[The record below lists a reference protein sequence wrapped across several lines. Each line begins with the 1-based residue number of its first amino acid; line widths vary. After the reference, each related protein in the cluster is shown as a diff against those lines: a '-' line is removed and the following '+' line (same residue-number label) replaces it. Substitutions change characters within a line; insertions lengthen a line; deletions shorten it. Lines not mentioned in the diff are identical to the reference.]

1 MFSLAGKKAL
11 VVGIANEDAIAFG
24 CAKAFRA
31 QGADLAITFQGMKA
45 EPFVRPIAEK
55 LGTDIVL
62 PLDVRESG
70 QFGQLFDSI
79 RQIWGQVDICLH
91 SIAICP
97 KDDLHARVVDC
108 SRHGF
113 ITAMDIS
120 VYSFIRMVRRAEPL
134 MRDGGTCMTVS
145 FFGSEKVVE
154 HYNIMGPVKAALESA
169 TRYMAAE
176 LGPKGITVNALSPGP
191 LKTRAASGIAQ

>member
-1 MFSLAGKKAL
+1 
-11 VVGIANEDAIAFG
+11 
-24 CAKAFRA
+24 
-31 QGADLAITFQGMKA
+31 MKS

-62 PLDVRESG
+62 PLNVRESG

-91 SIAICP
+91 SIPVCP

-108 SRHGF
+108 SRDGF

-120 VYSFIRMVRRAEPL
+120 VYSFIRMVRRAAPL
-134 MRDGGTCMTVS
+134 APRRWSNATTSWVRSKPRSLANVGFWGQS
-145 FFGSEKVVE
+145 SA
-154 HYNIMGPVKAALESA
+154 GPFDQWPRL
-169 TRYMAAE
+169 
-176 LGPKGITVNALSPGP
+176 
-191 LKTRAASGIAQ
+191 